1 MSWLLTKIC
10 HKCYQEENNIE
21 HMVLNENTFCDEHRK
36 TIFEMGEVK

>member
-21 HMVLNENTFCDEHRK
+21 HMVLNENTFCDEHRNK
-36 TIFEMGEVK
+36 AD